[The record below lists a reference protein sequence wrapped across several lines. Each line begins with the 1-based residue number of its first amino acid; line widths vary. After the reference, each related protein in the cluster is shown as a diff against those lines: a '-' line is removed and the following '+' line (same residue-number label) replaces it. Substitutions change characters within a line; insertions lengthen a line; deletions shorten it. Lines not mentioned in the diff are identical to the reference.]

1 MKTQITKIINA
12 RGDIAADMTKI
23 HRIIKDSFEQLCAN
37 KFDKFIPPK
46 MGKFLDIYN
55 LPRPNHE

>member
-12 RGDIAADMTKI
+12 RGDIATDMTKI
-23 HRIIKDSFEQLCAN
+23 HRIIKDYFEQLCAN

-46 MGKFLDIYN
+46 MDKFLDIYN